1 MRVMFEGR
9 LPRDEAVGN
18 VTRRV
23 FLFGAAAAIV
33 GAVAWRYSGSGR
45 GVVKLALDNR
55 PANVAIVEFSGT
67 GARQGVTS
75 MPRIIKSDDGW
86 RTQLGRGVYEI
97 TREGDTEFAF
107 SGEYWDFEGKG
118 LFRCV
123 CCGTALF
130 GTAAKFNSGTGW
142 PSFFEP
148 IAAENIETC
157 EDRSFGISRTEVSC
171 RRCDAHLGHV
181 FDDGPPPTGLRYCIN
196 SASLKYFR
204 FS

>member
-1 MRVMFEGR
+1 MFDDESSRSEGTH
-9 LPRDEAVGN
+9 G

-33 GAVAWRYSGSGR
+33 GGVAWRYGQSQR
-45 GVVKLALDNR
+45 AAVIAAPDTR
-55 PANVAIVEFSGT
+55 PANVSIVEFSSAGT
-67 GARQGVTS
+67 RQGVKQV
-75 MPRIIKSDDGW
+75 PRIIKSDEEW
-86 RTQLGRGVYEI
+86 RAQLGRGVYEI
-97 TREGDTEFAF
+97 ARQGDTEFAF
-107 SGEYWDFEGKG
+107 SGEYWDLEEKG

-123 CCGTALF
+123 CCQTALF
-130 GTAAKFNSGTGW
+130 SSAAKFNSGTGW

-148 IAAENIETC
+148 VAVENIETR
-157 EDRSFGISRTEVSC
+157 EDRGFGMTRTEVSC

-196 SASLKYFR
+196 SASLKFFK

>member
-1 MRVMFEGR
+1 MFDEGS
-9 LPRDEAVGN
+9 ANSQGTHC

-33 GAVAWRYSGSGR
+33 GGVAWRYGESRPAAVS
-45 GVVKLALDNR
+45 AAPDNR
-55 PANVAIVEFSGT
+55 PVNVLIVEFST
-67 GARQGVTS
+67 DGARQGVKQV
-75 MPRIIKSDDGW
+75 PRIIKSDHEW
-86 RTQLGRGVYEI
+86 RAQLGRGVYEI
-97 TREGDTEFAF
+97 ARQGDTEFAF
-107 SGEYWDFEGKG
+107 SGEYWDLEEKG

-123 CCGTALF
+123 CCQTALF
-130 GTAAKFNSGTGW
+130 SSAAKFNSGTGW

-148 IAAENIETC
+148 VAAENIETR
-157 EDRSFGISRTEVSC
+157 EDRSFGMTRTEVSC

-196 SASLKYFR
+196 SASLKFFK

>member
-1 MRVMFEGR
+1 MFDDGAAKGEDTR
-9 LPRDEAVGN
+9 N

-23 FLFGAAAAIV
+23 FLFGAVAAIV
-33 GAVAWRYSGSGR
+33 GAVAWRYAESQR
-45 GVVKLALDNR
+45 WAVKAAPDSR
-55 PANVAIVEFSGT
+55 AAMVSIVEFT
-67 GARQGVTS
+67 GAGARRGVCS
-75 MPRIIKSDDGW
+75 VPRIIKSDDEW

-97 TREGDTEFAF
+97 ARKGDTEFAF
-107 SGEYWDFEGKG
+107 SGEYWNLDEKG

-123 CCGTALF
+123 CCQTALF
-130 GTAAKFNSGTGW
+130 SSAAKFNSGTGW

-148 IAAENIETC
+148 VAMENIETR
-157 EDRSFGISRTEVSC
+157 EDHSFGMTRAEISC

-196 SASLKYFR
+196 SASLKFFK